1 MQNLISTFEFV
12 ANKVVE
18 YIFVKV
24 EQDSCGKIIECF
36 FFFL

>member
-18 YIFVKV
+18 NIFVKV
-24 EQDSCGKIIECF
+24 DRTLVER
-36 FFFL
+36 